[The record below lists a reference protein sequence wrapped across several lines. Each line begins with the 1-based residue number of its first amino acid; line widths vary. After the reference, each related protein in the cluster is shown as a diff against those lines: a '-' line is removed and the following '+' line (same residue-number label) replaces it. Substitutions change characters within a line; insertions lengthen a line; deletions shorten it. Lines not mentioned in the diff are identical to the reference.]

1 MRSIILRAAIVMI
14 ATTASAAANADTF
27 YGYCTDSEHSNVIS
41 PIWTYEGESGDYDE
55 IVEQWEQ
62 AVSTALSVE
71 TYKIRGTCYAATDRS
86 KAETRYNNFLSYTD
100 EYPIQFAP
108 TSSQP
113 VLARKEPESD
123 DTGILC
129 EAGFHADSHT
139 YYEEAGTDFS
149 YGVWIPAVPAKE
161 IAKYEAFLLE
171 HYEKLVAAANVKPD
185 IYPLGYASFR
195 GVECVPLRLAGEM
208 KWATSWGKTSRQVD
222 GAIADHFARTHWY
235 FDDTVKFD
243 ELNNAKSR
251 PLAKKREGSKEQSEA
266 SAEPK
271 KSAAQIAAEEAAAR
285 KAKYEAEFQA
295 KQDEYERKLA
305 EQQKQVED
313 FKKAQEEVERTKAAN
328 QAKADAA
335 AAAFKAEQE
344 AYAESV
350 RHNEAQQEAA
360 KKLMADWDARHGLGQ
375 SKEKASTD
383 TDANQCV
390 TQAGTQLNA
399 TFKGNTAASI
409 VNGCGQPVDVRI
421 CLMTSTKGWNC
432 GVSYG
437 VGSQEKWSWSSF
449 DATGP
454 VFVDARISSSS
465 RPLASPQ

>member
-1 MRSIILRAAIVMI
+1 MRSIVLRAAIALI
-14 ATTASAAANADTF
+14 ATMVAAAANAETF
-27 YGYCTDSEHSNVIS
+27 YGYCTDSEHSNVVS
-41 PIWTYEGESGDYDE
+41 PIWTYEGASGDYDE

-71 TYKIRGTCYAATDRS
+71 TYKVRGTCYAATDRS
-86 KAETRYNNFLSYTD
+86 KTETRYNNFLSYTD

-113 VLARKEPESD
+113 VLARKEAESD

-139 YYEEAGTDFS
+139 YYEKAGTDFS

-161 IAKYEAFLLE
+161 IPKYEAFLLE

-208 KWATSWGKTSRQVD
+208 KRATSWGKTSRQVD
-222 GAIADHFARTHWY
+222 AAIADHFARTHWY
-235 FDDTVKFD
+235 LDDTVKFD
-243 ELNNAKSR
+243 ELNNAKSKS
-251 PLAKKREGSKEQSEA
+251 LAKQREDSEKQSEA

-271 KSAAQIAAEEAAAR
+271 KSAAQLAAEAAAER

-295 KQDEYERKLA
+295 KQAEYERKLA

-313 FKKAQEEVERTKAAN
+313 FKRAQEEVERTKAAN
-328 QAKADAA
+328 QAKADEAA
-335 AAAFKAEQE
+335 AKFKAEQE
-344 AYAESV
+344 AYAETL
-350 RHNEAQQEAA
+350 RRNEERQEAA
-360 KKLMADWDARHGLGQ
+360 KKLMADWDARHGL
-375 SKEKASTD
+375 KAKASTD

-390 TQAGTQLNA
+390 TQAETQLNA

-409 VNGCGQPVDVRI
+409 INGCGQPIDVRI

-432 GVSYG
+432 GVGYG
-437 VGSQEKWSWSSF
+437 VGSQEKWSHSSF

-465 RPLASPQ
+465 RPLAHPQ